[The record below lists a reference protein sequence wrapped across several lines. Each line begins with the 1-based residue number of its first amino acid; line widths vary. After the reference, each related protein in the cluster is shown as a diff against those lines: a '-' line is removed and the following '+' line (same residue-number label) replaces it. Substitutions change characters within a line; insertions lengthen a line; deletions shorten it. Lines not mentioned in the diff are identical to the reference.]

1 MNVFSNVM
9 TGAIYYVYA
18 TQDISHTCCTHTQR
32 QLAHWWLCALSVTLS
47 EEHQSYSM
55 HLSHSHAVSGSDF
68 VWIFSLCCL
77 RGHAGQLVGLF

>member
-32 QLAHWWLCALSVTLS
+32 QLAHW
-47 EEHQSYSM
+47 
-55 HLSHSHAVSGSDF
+55 
-68 VWIFSLCCL
+68 
-77 RGHAGQLVGLF
+77 